1 MNSLNISS
9 GKTAGRALAALALT
23 LTLSSPTRVRAQT
36 SAARAGTTSPFA
48 GGTNP
53 DGSLKPSPPLTRLF
67 AEEYYTEYSLLDPS
81 TGEYRVTRRTEES
94 PIGSS
99 DFDWIRFEGELVPHF
114 TAAEAADVEFYDP
127 RSGEPLKFI
136 FGKPGDPY
144 SIRVRLPRPVPKG
157 GVGRIYI
164 YKTFKEPRTYIV
176 HGDDIIWVRS
186 LVGSRAGVVLPK
198 GYGLVSSSVAAQ
210 IITQED
216 GRLRLSFANPSGQV
230 DPVTIHARKIN
241 ANFAPVKYHDTFLE
255 DIRTLYD
262 LDAPET
268 HQIHVDQRYTDYR
281 KGDKARLDTLSY
293 LPLRELKVLDLD
305 TAAEFTPTKTGTATL
320 VKLDVP
326 VVNDKQSAHLQLTG
340 KLSDPGYRLEG
351 GDLVFEGSLHGL
363 RNTVLLPKGWDVVS
377 VSEVGTV
384 GMYKGRVFVAL
395 VNLHSDSAYRVT
407 IRATKRV
414 PAS

>member
-1 MNSLNISS
+1 MNLCKIKP
-9 GKTAGRALAALALT
+9 GQTLGLAIVAFAA
-23 LTLSSPTRVRAQT
+23 TLSLCSPRQAGAQT
-36 SAARAGTTSPFA
+36 TAARAGTTSPFL

-114 TAAEAADVEFYDP
+114 TAAEAADAEFYDP
-127 RSGEPLKFI
+127 RTGQPLKFI
-136 FGKPGDPY
+136 FGKPGDAY

-164 YKTFKEPRTYIV
+164 YKTFKNPRTYIV

-186 LVGSRAGVVLPK
+186 LIGSRVGVVLPK

-230 DPVTIHARKIN
+230 DPVTIHARKLSP
-241 ANFAPVKYHDTFLE
+241 NFASAKYHDTFLE

-262 LDAPET
+262 LDAPDT
-268 HQIHVDQRYTDYR
+268 HQIHIDQRYTDYR

-293 LPLRELKVLDLD
+293 LPLSDLKVLDLD
-305 TAAEFTPTKTGTATL
+305 TATEFNPIKAGGATL
-320 VKLDVP
+320 IKLDVP
-326 VVNDKQSAHLQLTG
+326 IVSDKQSAHLQLTG
-340 KLSDPGYRLEG
+340 TLSDPAYKLED
-351 GDLVFEGSLHGL
+351 GDLVFERTLHGL
-363 RNTVLLPKGWDVVS
+363 RNTVLLPEGWDVAS
-377 VSEVGTV
+377 VSEVELLA
-384 GMYKGRVFVAL
+384 YIRV
-395 VNLHSDSAYRVT
+395 
-407 IRATKRV
+407 
-414 PAS
+414 ASSSPSSI

>member
-1 MNSLNISS
+1 
-9 GKTAGRALAALALT
+9 
-23 LTLSSPTRVRAQT
+23 
-36 SAARAGTTSPFA
+36 
-48 GGTNP
+48 
-53 DGSLKPSPPLTRLF
+53 
-67 AEEYYTEYSLLDPS
+67 
-81 TGEYRVTRRTEES
+81 
-94 PIGSS
+94 
-99 DFDWIRFEGELVPHF
+99 LVPHF
-114 TAAEAADVEFYDP
+114 TAAEAADAEFYDP
-127 RSGEPLKFI
+127 RTGEPLKFI
-136 FGKPGDPY
+136 FGKPGDAY

-164 YKTFKEPRTYIV
+164 YKTFKDPRTYIV

-186 LVGSRAGVVLPK
+186 LIGSRVGVVLPK

-230 DPVTIHARKIN
+230 DPVTIHARKTN
-241 ANFAPVKYHDTFLE
+241 QNFASVKYHDTFLE

-268 HQIHVDQRYTDYR
+268 HQIHIDQRYTDYR
-281 KGDKARLDTLSY
+281 KGDKAQLDTLGY

-305 TAAEFTPTKTGTATL
+305 TATEFAPLKAAGATL
-320 VKLDVP
+320 VKLGVP
-326 VVNDKQSAHLQLTG
+326 IVNDKQSAHLQLAG
-340 KLSDPGYRLEG
+340 VLSDPGYKLED
-351 GDLVFEGSLHGL
+351 GDLVFERILHGL
-363 RNTVLLPKGWDVVS
+363 RNTVLLPEGWDVAS

-395 VNLHSDSAYRVT
+395 VNLNSESAYRMI
-407 IRATKRV
+407 IRARKRV